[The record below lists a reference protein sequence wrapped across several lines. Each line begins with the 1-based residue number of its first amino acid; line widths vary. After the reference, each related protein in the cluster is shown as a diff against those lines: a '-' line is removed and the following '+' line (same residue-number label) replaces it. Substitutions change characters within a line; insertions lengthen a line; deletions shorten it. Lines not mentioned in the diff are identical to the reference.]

1 MGLTAP
7 PPVHLP
13 VMSADTK
20 RSPSLLDASCEGFVY
35 DLAALSPTD
44 ATAWGIPGFDGE
56 LQDFSPDYWE
66 AIADRTREMIAD
78 VDAFDDGTDD
88 SDDEDDFDEVDHVT
102 AAVLRDRLCL
112 DLDLHHH
119 GEDLAQLNNIASPV
133 QTIRDTLLLMP
144 TDTPEQVDALRS
156 RLSKVPAALAGY
168 RESLAEAASHGHV
181 APVRQIDEVYSQC
194 QDLVESPSLLEEIGL
209 DRDAPEVDTAKQAFA
224 DMADWLSEHLATHA
238 PHEDA
243 VGRERYQRFSHLFV
257 GDTVDLDEAYS
268 WGLERLREI
277 DAEQQAIARQ
287 LYGITDVRLAYRKL
301 NEEPRYTLHGTDEL
315 LEWMQETAD
324 RAVADLHGTAFDI
337 PEPVRTIEA
346 KIDPAGTGGIFYT
359 PPSDD
364 FSRPGR
370 MWWSVPAG
378 QERFHTWQELTTVF
392 HEGVPGH
399 HLQIGQALVSPLNL
413 WRRVACWNSGH
424 GEGWALYAEQLMEEL
439 GYHEDPGTRMGLLD
453 AQRLRAARVVLD
465 IGVHLGKKIPEG
477 TAVWDASYAKAF
489 LRENTAM
496 DEAVLRFELNRYLG
510 WPGQAPSYALGQ
522 RLWEQTRDDAVAQGM
537 TVAEFHSQALA
548 LGSIPMSILREQ
560 LLD

>member
-1 MGLTAP
+1 
-7 PPVHLP
+7 
-13 VMSADTK
+13 MSSDTS

-56 LQDFSPDYWE
+56 LQDFSPAYWE
-66 AIADRTREMIAD
+66 AVADRTREMIAD

-119 GEDLAQLNNIASPV
+119 GENLALLNNIASPV
-133 QTIRDTLLLMP
+133 QTIRDTLLIMP
-144 TDTPEQVDALRS
+144 TDTPEQIDAIRS

-168 RESLAEAASHGHV
+168 RESLAEAAGHGHV
-181 APVRQIDEVYSQC
+181 APIRQVDELYSQC
-194 QDLVESPSLLEEIGL
+194 QDLVESPSLLEDIGL
-209 DRDAPEVDTAKQAFA
+209 DKDAAEVETAKQAFA
-224 DMADWLSEHLATHA
+224 EMADWLSEQLATHA
-238 PHEDA
+238 PKEDA

-257 GDTVDLDEAYS
+257 GDTVDLDEAYA
-268 WGLERLREI
+268 WGLERLYEI
-277 DAEQQAIARQ
+277 DAEQQVLARQ
-287 LYGITDVRLAYRKL
+287 LYGVDDVRQAYRKL
-301 NEEPRYTLHGTDEL
+301 NDEPAYTLHGTSEL
-315 LEWMQETAD
+315 LEWMQRTAD
-324 RAVADLHGTAFDI
+324 EAVSALHGTAFDI

-378 QERFHTWQELTTVF
+378 QEKFHTWQELTTVF

-399 HLQIGQALVSPLNL
+399 HLQIGQTLVSHLNL

-439 GYHEDPGTRMGLLD
+439 GYHEDPATRMGLLD

-465 IGVHLGKKIPEG
+465 IGVHLGKKVPEG
-477 TAVWDASYAKAF
+477 SMTWDATYAKAF
-489 LRENTAM
+489 LRESTAM
-496 DEAVLRFELNRYLG
+496 DEANLRFELNRYLG

-522 RLWEQTRDDAVAQGM
+522 RLWQQTRDDAVAQGM
-537 TVAEFHSQALA
+537 TVSEFHSRALS